1 LRRELTRELERIE
14 VPDEHAARERAWG
27 VLSTAFAERT
37 PVEHRARKLRPALAL
52 AVVLAVVASAISAPG
67 KAVLDQIRDVVG
79 VQHAAPALFS
89 LPSGGKLL
97 IRSDGGVWVAQ
108 ANGSTRR
115 LGAWNQASWSPFG
128 RFVVAARA
136 NELTTLEPDG
146 QVHWTLARPAVS
158 APSWGGTRTD
168 TRIAYVSGR
177 SLRVVAGDGTDDRS
191 SCADAVGGV
200 TPAWQPGA
208 HRVLAVAAPDG
219 VVSVY
224 GVDGCRLLWRARPGS
239 IPRKLAWSS
248 DGRLLLVLSRPG
260 LRVYDG
266 HGHVVARDD
275 PSDATFDTDAAFVPG
290 SHRLVAVRVHGAQS
304 DVFDVRTGRSLFHV
318 AGALDQVVPGPDGR
332 WLLVTWP
339 SADQWVF
346 VRSNGRGIRAI
357 SNISEQFDSGAFPE
371 VEGWAP

>member
-1 LRRELTRELERIE
+1 MKLPDAEQLTEQLGNELKGR
-14 VPDEHAARERAWG
+14 VGPK
-27 VLSTAFAERT
+27 TAMIGIHT
-37 PVEHRARKLRPALAL
+37 
-52 AVVLAVVASAISAPG
+52 
-67 KAVLDQIRDVVG
+67 
-79 VQHAAPALFS
+79 
-89 LPSGGKLL
+89 
-97 IRSDGGVWVAQ
+97 GGVWVAQ

-146 QVHWTLARPAVS
+146 QVHWTLARPSVS

-168 TRIAYVSGR
+168 TRIAYVSAR

-191 SCADAVGGV
+191 SCADIVGRV
-200 TPAWQPGA
+200 TPVWQPGA

-260 LRVYDG
+260 LKVYDG
-266 HGHVVARDD
+266 RGHIGRRGDLPAND
-275 PSDATFDTDAAFVPG
+275 PEGQVEAPHAHHELQP
-290 SHRLVAVRVHGAQS
+290 AQ
-304 DVFDVRTGRSLFHV
+304 GV
-318 AGALDQVVPGPDGR
+318 AGVVGVDGGQAP
-332 WLLVTWP
+332 LVP
-339 SADQWVF
+339 
-346 VRSNGRGIRAI
+346 
-357 SNISEQFDSGAFPE
+357 
-371 VEGWAP
+371 